1 MAAARIKDW
10 TISST
15 KYDALKYHSGSENL
29 KTGFF
34 SRSTWNEKES
44 WSLITSKEIGAF

>member
-15 KYDALKYHSGSENL
+15 KYDALKYHSGYENL
-29 KTGFF
+29 KTVFF
-34 SRSTWNEKES
+34 LSFYLEWKGE
-44 WSLITSKEIGAF
+44 LIFDYI

>member
-15 KYDALKYHSGSENL
+15 KYDALKYHSRSENL

-44 WSLITSKEIGAF
+44 